1 VYRSL
6 RRNTTSRTVVVGSST
21 FLPNRSY
28 HNSPKDRANNS
39 LECRE
44 ELRVH
49 QVVSELSL
57 LGEFRSPTAARPA
70 SSPPTARTPLAPS
83 PPSRSPS
90 ASPAPPTRP
99 SSCPPTS
106 RPSGRGRVAP
116 AARPWN
122 GGAAGVIRAR
132 IVAVGRRRTVTCTY
146 SQQLVLLYP
155 TCCVFFASFCTTTPS
170 CRAPAPATTTGTV
183 ATAAAGGTPAE
194 ALVATVPE
202 PQHARQLHP
211 NVFYLIQ
218 VM

>member
-1 VYRSL
+1 MVCS
-6 RRNTTSRTVVVGSST
+6 
-21 FLPNRSY
+21 
-28 HNSPKDRANNS
+28 
-39 LECRE
+39 
-44 ELRVH
+44 
-49 QVVSELSL
+49 VVSCNQQITNR
-57 LGEFRSPTAARPA
+57 GKAGV

-83 PPSRSPS
+83 SPS
-90 ASPAPPTRP
+90 KSLSASLAPPTRP

-211 NVFYLIQ
+211 NDPIGDMPLPALVAEGEEREGEGEEGED
-218 VM
+218 VGPM